1 MTTPKTPSARPPA
14 TVAKAPKLGATDRVT
29 LYLALVPYLL
39 ENSPVSVA
47 DAAARFRISPA
58 EMRDLVGK
66 LSNLGIPGAEGYYL
80 PNDLFE
86 INFDLFDERDII
98 DLVNAVGVDST
109 PRLSGTEAATL
120 VAGLQFISGV
130 VARDERG
137 SVTALIEKIGL
148 GASAHPSNIF
158 VDTPEPPASIT
169 TLRSAFSQDKQV
181 SFNYRNTRG
190 ESENRSVSPLRLD
203 LVGDTWYL
211 RAWCHLRDALRTFRL
226 DRMDNVLITAIAITN
241 SHKNVSLPDAL
252 FDARDT
258 DVQVV
263 VRLAESALP
272 LIAEYRPRVHSA
284 AADGHVLATIH
295 FAHLTNVAKLVTRYP
310 GILRVIEPPE
320 AIATVVQYADEAMK
334 QYTQP

>member
-1 MTTPKTPSARPPA
+1 MTTRETPSARTPS
-14 TVAKAPKLGATDRVT
+14 TVGKAPKLGATDRVT

-39 ENSPVSVA
+39 ESSPVSVV
-47 DAAARFRISPA
+47 DAAARFRISPP

-66 LSNLGIPGAEGYYL
+66 LSNLGVPGTEGYYL

-86 INFDLFDERDII
+86 INFDLFADHDII

-120 VAGLQFISGV
+120 VAGLQFISGI
-130 VARDERG
+130 VAADERN
-137 SVTALIEKIGL
+137 SVTALIEKIGR

-158 VDTPEPPASIT
+158 VDTPEPPASIA
-169 TLRSAFSQDKQV
+169 TLRSAFLKNRQIRFD
-181 SFNYRNTRG
+181 YRNTRG
-190 ESENRSVSPLRLD
+190 ESENRTVSPLRLD

-211 RAWCHLRDALRTFRL
+211 RGWCHLRDAQRTFRL
-226 DRMDNVLITAIAITN
+226 DRMDELLITSIAISE
-241 SHKNVSLPDAL
+241 SHRSVSLPDAL
-252 FDARDT
+252 FDPRDT

-263 VRLAESALP
+263 LRLAETALA

-284 AADGHVLATIH
+284 ASDGDVLATIH

-320 AIATVVQYADEAMK
+320 AISAVARYAEDALKQYA
-334 QYTQP
+334 QP